1 MLVAVAL
8 AQTNTL
14 TCFLLRDCL
23 NDTVGKKIIEGL
35 RKAFSIGFGASEH
48 SIFAITQRLLSR
60 SKSAFEN
67 AFTYTFL
74 EGLWKWLTARF
85 KEIIVIILL
94 PILGSLSAFLEHCP
108 RIRA

>member
-1 MLVAVAL
+1 MGTYLFGSPCIYIYL
-8 AQTNTL
+8 IN
-14 TCFLLRDCL
+14 
-23 NDTVGKKIIEGL
+23 TVGKKIIDGL
-35 RKAFSIGFGASEH
+35 RKAFTIGFGASEH

>member
-1 MLVAVAL
+1 MYIYIYIYIYMYIYIYIYIYA
-8 AQTNTL
+8 
-14 TCFLLRDCL
+14 
-23 NDTVGKKIIEGL
+23 II
-35 RKAFSIGFGASEH
+35 
-48 SIFAITQRLLSR
+48 QRLFSR